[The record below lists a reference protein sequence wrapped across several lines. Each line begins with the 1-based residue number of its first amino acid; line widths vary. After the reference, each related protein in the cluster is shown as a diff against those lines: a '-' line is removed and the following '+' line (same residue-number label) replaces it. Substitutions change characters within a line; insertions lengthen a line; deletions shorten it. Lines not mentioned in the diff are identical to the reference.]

1 MKRLFA
7 SVATAALVIACGADD
22 HEHESGTLRVTIAG
36 DGEALT
42 GFAFPPPTE
51 SEPAFV
57 DGWAVKFE
65 RVLVTVDNIVLAD
78 SPDTSPTDQ
87 SLTGG
92 LLATAKGPWVVDMA
106 RPGNKA
112 LEIKKQDY
120 APQAHLSG
128 WLGQSPKTASL
139 RPLAGD
145 HDHAATDG
153 NPDAQ
158 PLANITKLSG
168 DKNLDPASRYAF
180 GFDFVPANAGAK
192 RANLDAAAEAD
203 YADMVAKGISVLYVG
218 TATFKGT
225 DCKSSDAAYD
235 FATLPKT
242 VKFRFGFKSAVQYV
256 NCQNTSLRGKAFAG
270 EEAQRGVQ
278 VGEHGVTTAQIT
290 VHVDHPFWDTV
301 DHDAAQLFFDPF
313 AAAANADGVVTLED
327 LATKDPTQL
336 TDRAGKPLPW
346 RSCLADHPVR
356 TGPRK
361 VDPGSVPV
369 DKNGAP
375 ESALRNFADYVTYVQ
390 STQGHLN
397 ADGLC
402 AVKRLFPAP
411 R

>member
-1 MKRLFA
+1 MKRLF
-7 SVATAALVIACGADD
+7 SFVTALVLVVACGDSDD
-22 HEHESGTLRVTIAG
+22 HNDGGTLRVTIAG

-42 GFAFPPPTE
+42 GFAFPPNTE

-78 SPDTSPTDQ
+78 TPDTSPTDQ

-92 LLATAKGPWVVDMA
+92 VLATAKGPWVVDMA

-112 LEIKKQDY
+112 LEIKTK
-120 APQAHLSG
+120 
-128 WLGQSPKTASL
+128 SL
-139 RPLAGD
+139 RPL
-145 HDHAATDG
+145 HAEEGSDG

-158 PLANITKLSG
+158 PLAHISKLSG

-180 GFDFVPANAGAK
+180 GFDFVPATGGAK
-192 RANLDAAAEAD
+192 RANLDAAADAD

-225 DCKSSDAAYD
+225 DCKSSDAQYD
-235 FATLPKT
+235 FTTLPKT
-242 VKFRFGFKSAVQYV
+242 VRFRFGFKSPSQYV

-278 VGEHGVTTAQIT
+278 VAEHGVTTAQIT

-313 AAAANADGVVTLED
+313 AAAANADGVVTLDD
-327 LATKDPTQL
+327 LAAKDPTLL

-346 RSCLADHPVR
+346 RSCLADRPVR

-369 DKNGAP
+369 DKNAAP
-375 ESALRNFADYVTYVQ
+375 ESAFRNFADYVTYVQ

-402 AVKRLFPAP
+402 AVRRLFPAP